1 MTVTAPTT
9 TAEILREDG
18 AEAALL
24 ALAEKVAQAEQAI
37 RQVLRENPTRVWT
50 VRELQDAAAGD
61 LSSSV
66 MSIAYLRLL
75 KAGELQVDHSS
86 SRVEAV
92 AA

>member
-1 MTVTAPTT
+1 MTVMAPTT
-9 TAEILREDG
+9 TEEILREDG
-18 AEAALL
+18 AEAALI
-24 ALAEKVAQAEQAI
+24 ALAEKVTRAEDAI
-37 RQVLRENPTRVWT
+37 RQILAKEPKRVWT
-50 VRELQDAAAGD
+50 VRELQDTAAGD

-75 KAGELQVDHSS
+75 KAGELQVDHAS